1 MIVRTKDDKEVDICI
16 LELESHVRW
25 WEDSAVNGL
34 ADYHGYLIPFKK
46 NDCWSPKIKI
56 DTGQIIGWPL
66 GKVAK
71 LNYKTRDEN
80 NYRFLNEFN
89 EVILEK
95 QGYVIESLSILREGY
110 GDYVSLEIDEWGVI
124 KNWNFLE
131 KDFNF
136 LNND

>member
-1 MIVRTKDDKEVDICI
+1 M
-16 LELESHVRW
+16 
-25 WEDSAVNGL
+25 
-34 ADYHGYLIPFKK
+34 
-46 NDCWSPKIKI
+46 NDLN
-56 DTGQIIGWPL
+56 TYIIRYFYI
-66 GKVAK
+66 KVAK

-80 NYRFLNEFN
+80 TYRFLNEFN

-95 QGYVIESLSILREGY
+95 QGYVIESLSILKEGY